1 MALSEVQPELG
12 FESIVLAT
20 DFSANSKVAGE
31 YAGRLAHHYG
41 ADLVVA
47 HAYVATSAAMSV
59 EAEGRLSV
67 QRGSL
72 EHELTTLAHKLAPQ
86 GTRVRTVLREG
97 TPEELALELATSQSS
112 PLLVLG
118 TQGRGRIEHHVLGS
132 SAEAILRA
140 VACPVL
146 TVGPQVKH
154 SVGSGLDFHNILYA
168 TDFSREAMHAAEY
181 AVTLA
186 QSHGSNLHVLHAVPA
201 EVIKHPERLKE
212 MQKKLF
218 HDLDQIVPES
228 ARQFCTA
235 RSFVAV
241 GEARQQILEHVREH
255 HIGLIVLGV
264 HRSTQFEMRF
274 QMRLTYR
281 LITESPCPVLTI
293 RG

>member
-1 MALSEVQPELG
+1 MALSEEQPELA
-12 FESIVLAT
+12 FESIVFAT
-20 DFSANSKVAGE
+20 DFSANSRVAGE

-41 ADLVVA
+41 ADLVVG

-67 QRGSL
+67 QRGGL
-72 EHELTTLAHKLAPQ
+72 EQELATLAHKLAPQ
-86 GTRVRTVLREG
+86 GTRIRTVLHEG
-97 TPEELALELATSQSS
+97 SPEELALELASSQNS

-118 TQGRGRIEHHVLGS
+118 TQGRGRIEHHMLGS

-146 TVGPQVKH
+146 TVGPQVKPP
-154 SVGSGLDFHNILYA
+154 VGNGVEFRNILFA
-168 TDFSREAMHAAEY
+168 TDFSREAIQAADY

-186 QSHGSNLHVLHAVPA
+186 QSFGSHIHVLHAVPA
-201 EVIKHPERLKE
+201 EVIKHPDRMKE
-212 MQKKLF
+212 MQKKFF
-218 HDLDQIVPES
+218 HELDQIVPES
-228 ARQFCTA
+228 ARQFCNP

-255 HIGLIVLGV
+255 NINLIVLGV
-264 HRSTQFEMRF
+264 RRSTQFEMHF